1 MPEVRWTAKAVA
13 ERLEEAA
20 QTLRRLPAVNVR
32 GYISAWPPTIRD
44 FWEAFGRNAVE
55 VRLGPPAPDAIDRMD
70 ESLAWLHVLDP
81 DEVRLV
87 WLRAEG
93 VRWKSI
99 AHRFG
104 MDRSTAWRHWSCALI
119 KIAAHLNGMQQ
130 KRCNKKDCDI
140 SNWIWHNSF

>member
-13 ERLEEAA
+13 DRLDEAA
-20 QTLRRLPAVNVR
+20 QTLRRLPPVRVR
-32 GYISAWPPTIRD
+32 GYISTWPPTIRD
-44 FWEAFGRNAVE
+44 FWEAFGWNAVE

-81 DEVRLV
+81 NEVRLV

-99 AHRFG
+99 SHRFG

-119 KIAAHLNGMQQ
+119 KIAAHLNGMRATKTSQQ
-130 KRCNKKDCDI
+130 NRLRHEQLDLAE
-140 SNWIWHNSF
+140 

>member
-13 ERLEEAA
+13 DRLEEAA
-20 QTLRRLPAVNVR
+20 RTLRRLPPVKVR
-32 GYISAWPPTIRD
+32 GYISTWPPTIRD
-44 FWEAFGRNAVE
+44 FWEAFGWNAVE

-70 ESLAWLHVLDP
+70 ESLAWLHVLEP

-119 KIAAHLNGMQQ
+119 KIAAHPNSTRATKTLQQ
-130 KRCNKKDCDI
+130 DSTRQKHRNLAY
-140 SNWIWHNSF
+140 